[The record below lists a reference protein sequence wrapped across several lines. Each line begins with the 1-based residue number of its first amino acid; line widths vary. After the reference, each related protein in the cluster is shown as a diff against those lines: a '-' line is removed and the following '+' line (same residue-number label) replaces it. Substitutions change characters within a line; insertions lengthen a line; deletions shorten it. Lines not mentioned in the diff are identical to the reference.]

1 MSFRHLDQL
10 RFNGVINRIGN
21 GKTFMEHVFVDHALI
36 NQVAST
42 NTSCIN
48 KQVGIRNG
56 GCQMIPLGKIAQSN
70 FYPRLFCKRL
80 NAGYGFAPK
89 LITYVEN

>member
-48 KQVGIRNG
+48 EQVRLRNG
-56 GCQMIPLGKIAQSN
+56 GCKMIPLGKIAQSN